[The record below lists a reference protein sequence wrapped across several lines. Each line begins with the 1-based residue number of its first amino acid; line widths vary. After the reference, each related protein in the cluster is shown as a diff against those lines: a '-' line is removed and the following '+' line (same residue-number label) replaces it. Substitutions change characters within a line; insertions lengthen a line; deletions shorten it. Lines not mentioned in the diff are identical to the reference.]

1 MANYRSWMLTGYQ
14 QSDTIG
20 RHGLQWLHTRG
31 LVNHRYFSDWHDTNL
46 SNWGTLNQSYD
57 TNALDNSNGRYYCRS
72 KGVIF
77 STVTLMYTNPND
89 RDFHVALYVNNN
101 MFSLSNDHSAGG
113 NNNGHQWNGATT
125 SMCLSVNEGD
135 YVTCRFLAS
144 SGFSSGTRGY
154 IYGGNNTY
162 NNWQVFYLPGA
173 QNNQG

>member
-14 QSDTIG
+14 QQDTIG

-31 LVNHRYFSDWHDTNL
+31 LINHRYFSDWHDTNL
-46 SNWGTLNQSYD
+46 SNWGTINQSYD
-57 TNALDNSNGRYYCRS
+57 SSLSNSDGKYYCRS

-77 STVTLMYTNPND
+77 STVTLMYTNPNT

-101 MFSLSNDHSAGG
+101 MLSLSNDHSGGG
-113 NNNGHQWNGATT
+113 NSNGHTWNGATT
-125 SMCLSVNEGD
+125 SICYAVNEGD
-135 YVTCRFLAS
+135 YVTCRFLAAGGS
-144 SGFSSGTRGY
+144 ASGTRGY
-154 IYGGNNTY
+154 LYGGNNTY